1 MCALCTPVNALIL
14 RSPNAQHGEAQWTD
28 TATREVNGAEVM
40 EKPKEKGRIEPYH
53 HPAAGWGALKYVAI
67 NLIKEKVSGGNYRA
81 LFKQNQ
87 PDGFDCPGCAWPDRQ
102 HASTFEFCENG
113 VKAVAA
119 EATTKRVTP
128 AFFAEHTVEELMQQ
142 TDYELEQHGRLTDP
156 MVYDSLTDKYKP
168 IAWDDAYRLIATHL
182 NQLDNPD
189 QAAFYTSGRASNE
202 AAFLYQLF
210 VRMYGTNN
218 FPDCSN
224 MCHEATS
231 RGLPTTV
238 GIGKGTVTLDD
249 FEHADTL
256 LIFGQNPATNHPRML
271 GELRECA
278 KRGATIVS
286 INPLRERG
294 LERFSSPQHPLEMLT
309 MSSTKIASTFIQP
322 RLGGDFALIKGVAKR
337 VVELDDEAI
346 ERGEERILDV
356 EFIKEHTLGLEAFAA
371 DLRAESWPALEEE
384 SGVSREEI
392 ENLARIYVNGKRVIV
407 TWGMGITQ
415 HKHSVPT
422 VHMLSNLM
430 LMRGNIGREGAGLC
444 PVRGHSNVQGNR
456 TVGIEEKPSQ
466 AFLDRLGN
474 VFGFEPPREH
484 GLDVVETIEH
494 MLEGHVKVFLG
505 LGGNFAMATPDTP
518 RTFDALRSCNLTMH
532 ITTKLN
538 RSHLVHGRDA
548 LILPTLGR
556 TEIDIQGGVSQ
567 GITVED
573 SMSMVHISYGMSIP
587 ASKNLMSET
596 AIVANIAHATLGDD
610 KVDWLE
616 RARNYALIRDDIEQ
630 VLDGF
635 ENYNERIKHPG
646 GFHLRVASR
655 ERDWQT
661 ATGKA
666 NFMVHK
672 IETDTPIRR
681 AKALHGERVMTLMTT
696 RSHDQ
701 YNTTIYAL
709 DDRYRG
715 VFGQRRVV
723 FVNPA
728 DLDMLG
734 FKAGERV
741 DMTTVWDD
749 GIDRRADS
757 FLLVEYDIPRGCIG
771 AYYPETN
778 PLVPLS
784 SVGDVCN
791 TPTSKSIPV
800 LLHRCASSAAAA

>member
-1 MCALCTPVNALIL
+1 MDKL
-14 RSPNAQHGEAQWTD
+14 
-28 TATREVNGAEVM
+28 
-40 EKPKEKGRIEPYH
+40 KPKGKIEAYH

-67 NLIKEKVSGGNYRA
+67 NLIKERVSGGNYRT

-87 PDGFDCPGCAWPDRQ
+87 PDGFDCPGCAWPDRE

-128 AFFAEHTVEELMQQ
+128 AFFEANTVESLMKQ

-156 MVYDSLTDKYKP
+156 MVYDALTDRYKP
-168 IAWDDAYRLIATHL
+168 VAWGDAFALIAKHL
-182 NQLDNPD
+182 KELDSPD
-189 QAAFYTSGRASNE
+189 EAAFYTSGRASNE

-238 GIGKGTVTLDD
+238 GIGKGTVTLED
-249 FEHADTL
+249 FELADTII
-256 LIFGQNPATNHPRML
+256 IFGQNPATNHPRML
-271 GELRECA
+271 GELREA
-278 KRGATIVS
+278 ARRGATIVS
-286 INPLRERG
+286 VNPLRERG
-294 LERFSSPQHPLEMLT
+294 LERFTSPQHPLEMIT
-309 MSSTKIASTFIQP
+309 FGSTKIASTFIQP
-322 RLGGDFALIKGVAKR
+322 KLGGDFALIKGVAKR
-337 VVELDDEAI
+337 LIELDDEALENGT
-346 ERGEERILDV
+346 ERVIDLD
-356 EFIKEHTLGLEAFAA
+356 FITQHTLGFNAFAE
-371 DLRAESWPALEEE
+371 DLRNESWPLLEAE
-384 SGVSREEI
+384 SGVTREDI
-392 ENLARIYVNGKRVIV
+392 EGLARIYANGKRVIA

-415 HKHSVPT
+415 HKHSVQT
-422 VHMLSNLM
+422 VHMLSNLLM
-430 LMRGNIGREGAGLC
+430 MRGNIGREGAGLC

-466 AFLDRLGN
+466 AFLDRLGK
-474 VFGFEPPREH
+474 VFDFEPPREH
-484 GLDVVETIEH
+484 GLDVVETVEH
-494 MLEGHVKVFLG
+494 MIEGEVKVFMG
-505 LGGNFAMATPDTP
+505 LGGNFAMATPDTL
-518 RTFDALRSCNLTMH
+518 RTFDGLRSCRLTVH

-538 RSHLVHGRDA
+538 RSHLVHGENA

-556 TEIDIQGGVSQ
+556 TEIDVQNGIAQGV
-567 GITVED
+567 TVED
-573 SMSMVHISYGMSIP
+573 SMSMVHISYGMNKP
-587 ASKNLMSET
+587 ASPNLMSET
-596 AIVANIAHATLGDD
+596 AIVANIAHATLGDA
-610 KVDWLE
+610 KVDWL
-616 RARNYALIRDDIEQ
+616 AHAGDYAKIRDAIEQ
-630 VLDGF
+630 TVEGF
-635 ENYNERIKHPG
+635 DQYNARIQHPG

-655 ERDWQT
+655 ERDWKT
-661 ATGKA
+661 DTGKA
-666 NFMVHK
+666 NFIVHPVQQ
-672 IETDTPIRR
+672 DTPIAR
-681 AKALHGERVMTLMTT
+681 AKAQHGERLMTLMTT

-723 FVNPA
+723 FINPA
-728 DLDMLG
+728 DIAMLG
-734 FKAGERV
+734 FKNGDWV

-749 GIDRRADS
+749 GVERRADH
-757 FLLVEYDIPRGCIG
+757 FRLVEYDIPRGCIG

-800 LLHRCASSAAAA
+800 LLHASSEPLELPVF

>member
-1 MCALCTPVNALIL
+1 
-14 RSPNAQHGEAQWTD
+14 
-28 TATREVNGAEVM
+28 M
-40 EKPKEKGRIEPYH
+40 EKSKPQGRIEPYH
-53 HPAAGWGALKYVAI
+53 DPAAGWGALKYVAI
-67 NLIKEKVSGGNYRA
+67 NLLKEKVAGGNYRT

-87 PDGFDCPGCAWPDRQ
+87 PDGFDCPGCAWPDRK
-102 HASTFEFCENG
+102 HSSTFEFCENG

-119 EATTKRVTP
+119 EATTKRATP
-128 AFFAEHTVEELMQQ
+128 AFFEAHTVEALMKE

-156 MVYDSLTDKYKP
+156 MVYDPLSDKYKA
-168 IAWDDAYRLIATHL
+168 ISWNDAFALIAKEFNKLSSPH
-182 NQLDNPD
+182 

-210 VRMYGTNN
+210 VRMFGTNN

-231 RGLPTTV
+231 RGLPATV

-249 FEHADTL
+249 FELADTI

-271 GELRECA
+271 GELRECSR
-278 KRGATIVS
+278 RGATIVS

-294 LERFSSPQHPLEMLT
+294 LERFASPQHPIEMLT
-309 MSSTKIASTFIQP
+309 LSSTKIASTFIRP
-322 RLGGDFALIKGVAKR
+322 KVGGDFALIKGVAKR
-337 VVELDDEAI
+337 VIELDDEAL
-346 ERGEERILDV
+346 ERGTQRILDV
-356 EFIKEHTLGLEAFAA
+356 EFIETHTHGFDAFAA
-371 DLRAESWPALEEE
+371 DLRAESWPALEAE
-384 SGVSREEI
+384 SGVAREEI
-392 ENLARIYVNGKRVIV
+392 ETLARIYVNGKRVIA
-407 TWGMGITQ
+407 TWGMGLTQ
-415 HKHSVPT
+415 HKNSVAA

-430 LMRGNIGREGAGLC
+430 MMRGNIGREGAGLC

-456 TVGIEEKPSQ
+456 TVGIEEKPTKE
-466 AFLDRLGN
+466 FLDSLGKA
-474 VFGFEPPREH
+474 FDFEPPREH
-484 GLDVVETIEH
+484 GYDVVETIEA
-494 MLEGHVKVFLG
+494 MIEGHVKVFIG
-505 LGGNFAMATPDTP
+505 LGGNFAIATPDTP
-518 RTFDALRSCNLTMH
+518 RTFDALRSCDLTVH
-532 ITTKLN
+532 IATKLN
-538 RSHLVHGRDA
+538 RSHLVHGRHA

-556 TEIDIQGGVSQ
+556 TEIDVQGGIAQ
-567 GITVED
+567 GVTVED
-573 SMSMVHISYGMSIP
+573 SMSMVHISYGMNIP
-587 ASKNLMSET
+587 ASKNLLSEV
-596 AIVANIAHATLGDD
+596 AIVANIAEATLGSA
-610 KVDWLE
+610 KVDWLGMANDYS
-616 RARNYALIRDDIEQ
+616 RIRDAIEQ
-630 VLDGF
+630 TIDGF
-635 ENYNERIKHPG
+635 QHYNERVAQPG

-655 ERDWQT
+655 ERDWKT
-661 ATGKA
+661 GTGKA
-666 NFMVHK
+666 NFIVHA
-672 IETDTPIRR
+672 IEHDTPIAR
-681 AKALHGERVMTLMTT
+681 AKKLHGERVMVLMTT

-723 FVNPA
+723 FINRA
-728 DLDMLG
+728 DLEMLG
-734 FKAGERV
+734 LKAGEWV

-800 LLHRCASSAAAA
+800 LLHRSAPPAAAAA